1 MDIGVAVRLLGLVMA
16 LVLAPGLGGIAQAQT
31 GPRAWVQI
39 EAQPTLAGAEERA
52 RAYAGAFPDVAGF
65 RMASGW
71 YAIALGPY
79 APESAALRLSD
90 LRVNNL
96 VPADSF
102 VTEGTLFRAPFWPV
116 GVNPADAPLV
126 GVAPPAPVDVT
137 TLPDATPDATPD
149 TTPETAVITPE
160 PIPAPPAPA
169 PEPEETVAE
178 ARRAEAALSRD
189 EREAIQSALQWF
201 GFYTNAIDGAFGPGT
216 RASIAAWQVAQGVTE
231 TGVLTTKQRA
241 TLLGE
246 RARIEAELGLVATT
260 EPESGIEFALPSAL
274 VEFDRYDPP
283 FVQYR
288 AKDNSGIRLTLISQ
302 PGDEASLYG
311 LYDILQT
318 LDIVPLTGPRERGD
332 RSFTIDAADARIATH
347 AEAGLSQGLIKGWM
361 LTWEPQAAAT
371 ADTVLQ
377 TMKASFKPVGTRAL
391 DPGLVPLDDSA
402 RAGMLAGM
410 EVRRPERSRTG
421 FYVTTAGAV
430 ITVPE
435 AVTGCARITLDRDT
449 EATVTLTDAALGLAL
464 LTPAKPLA
472 PAAVAGLE
480 ASAPRLG
487 SEIAVAGY
495 SYEDALPAPALT
507 FGTVEADSGLNG
519 EADLRR
525 LSLDVLPGDAG
536 GPVLDAS
543 GAVLGMLLPRE
554 TGGTRQ
560 LPEGVSFAAG
570 SSAIAARLVTAGLTL
585 PPAVRD
591 GALAPADLTR
601 RATQMTVLVSCWP

>member
-1 MDIGVAVRLLGLVMA
+1 MGFLVRWVSLMLALGLGVMA
-16 LVLAPGLGGIAQAQT
+16 QSQD

-52 RAYAGAFPDVAGF
+52 RAYAGVFPDVVGF

-71 YAIALGPY
+71 YAIALGPFT
-79 APESAALRLSD
+79 PEGAAARIAGLLAD
-90 LRVNNL
+90 NL

-116 GVNPADAPLV
+116 GANPAEAPAQPLT
-126 GVAPPAPVDVT
+126 PPEPVDVT
-137 TLPDATPDATPD
+137 TLGDPPPDG
-149 TTPETAVITPE
+149 AVVTPE
-160 PIPAPPAPA
+160 P
-169 PEPEETVAE
+169 EPVAEPDETLAE

-189 EREAIQSALQWF
+189 ERQAIQSALQWF
-201 GFYTNAIDGAFGPGT
+201 GFYASAIDGAFGPGT
-216 RASIAAWQVAQGVTE
+216 RASMAAWQAAQGAEE
-231 TGVLTTKQRA
+231 TGVLTTKQRSA
-241 TLLGE
+241 LIGT
-246 RARIEAELGLVATT
+246 RARIEAELGLATTT

-274 VEFDRYDPP
+274 VEFDHYDPP

-288 AKDNSGIRLTLISQ
+288 ARGTSGIRLALISQ
-302 PGDEASLYG
+302 PGDEASLIA

-318 LDIVPLTGPRERGD
+318 LDIVPLTGPRDRGD

-347 AEAGLSQGLIKGWM
+347 VEAGLSQGLIKGWM
-361 LTWEPQAAAT
+361 LTWEPSSATTAA
-371 ADTVLQ
+371 TVLQ
-377 TMKASFKPVGTRAL
+377 TMKASFRPVGSRAL
-391 DPGLVPLDDSA
+391 DPGLVPLDDGV

-421 FYVTTAGAV
+421 FYVTAEGAV
-430 ITVPE
+430 VTVPE
-435 AVTGCARITLDRDT
+435 AVTGCGRITLDRDT
-449 EATVTLTDAALGLAL
+449 EATVAFSDPTLGIAL

-480 ASAPRLG
+480 TAAPRVG

-495 SYEDALPAPALT
+495 SYEDALPAAALT
-507 FGTVEADSGLNG
+507 FGTVEGNTGLNG

-525 LSLDVLPGDAG
+525 LSLTVLPGDAG

-543 GAVLGMLLPRE
+543 GTVLGMLLPRA
-554 TGGTRQ
+554 TDGTRQ
-560 LPEGVSFAAG
+560 LPEGVAFAAG
-570 SSAIAARLVTAGLTL
+570 SPAIAARLATAGLTL
-585 PPAVRD
+585 PPALRD

-601 RATQMTVLVSCWP
+601 RATQMTVLVSCWK

>member
-1 MDIGVAVRLLGLVMA
+1 MGIVVRLAGLLMA
-16 LVLAPGLGGIAQAQT
+16 LVLGSMASAQN

-39 EAQPTLAGAEERA
+39 EAQPTLADAEGRA
-52 RAYAGAFPDVAGF
+52 RAYAAAFPDVAGF

-79 APESAALRLSD
+79 SPEAAALRLTG
-90 LRVNNL
+90 LLAENL
-96 VPADSF
+96 VPSDSF

-116 GVNPADAPLV
+116 GTNPAEAPLQ
-126 GVAPPAPVDVT
+126 GVVPPSPVDVT
-137 TLPDATPDATPD
+137 TLPATAPDVA
-149 TTPETAVITPE
+149 AV
-160 PIPAPPAPA
+160 IPAPEPAPL

-189 EREAIQSALQWF
+189 ELKAIQSALQWF
-201 GFYTNAIDGAFGPGT
+201 GFYATAIDGAFGPAT
-216 RASIAAWQVAQGVTE
+216 RASIAAWQAAQGAEE
-231 TGVLTTKQRA
+231 TGVLTTKQRGA
-241 TLLGE
+241 LLGE
-246 RARIEAELGLVATT
+246 LARIEAELGLVITT
-260 EPESGIEFALPSAL
+260 EPEAGIEFALPSAL

-288 AKDNSGIRLTLISQ
+288 AKGDSGIRLTLISQ
-302 PGDEASLYG
+302 PGDEVALFA

-318 LDIVPLTGPRERGD
+318 LDIVPPTGPRERGD

-347 AEAGLSQGLIKGWM
+347 AEASLSQGLVKGWM
-361 LTWEPQAAAT
+361 LTWEPSAAAT
-371 ADTVLQ
+371 AATVLQ
-377 TMKASFKPVGTRAL
+377 TLKASFKPVGTRAL

-410 EVRRPERSRTG
+410 EVRRPERSRSG
-421 FYVTTAGAV
+421 FYVTTTGAV
-430 ITVPE
+430 VTVPE
-435 AVTGCARITLDRDT
+435 AVTGCGRITLDRDT
-449 EATVTLTDAALGLAL
+449 EATVTFTDEALGLAL
-464 LTPAKPLA
+464 LTPVKPLA
-472 PAAVAGLE
+472 PAAVAGFE
-480 ASAPRLG
+480 PAMPRVG
-487 SEIAVAGY
+487 AEIAVAGY

-507 FGTVEADSGLNG
+507 FGTVEGTSGLNG

-525 LSLDVLPGDAG
+525 LSLDALPGDAG

-543 GAVLGMLLPRE
+543 GTVLGMLLPRA

-570 SSAIAARLVTAGLTL
+570 STAIAARLTTAGLTL

-601 RATQMTVLVSCWP
+601 LATRMTVLVSCWK